1 MEVWRLNHPEFGE
14 LVVRIARPVELHL
27 YDPQFPRKD
36 AASPDWEER
45 DSPKNRLTALLIK
58 LKDRRASGKERSMLF
73 TVNGEVRARLK
84 DMERAK
90 VPAKLE
96 ADEGEDEPDIPT
108 GTVPIG
114 IEPFIDIDVNLFG
127 EPRSIYFRDRGSD
140 EVALFDVPNNS
151 PAERRFKAMEA
162 SPWKRLVFPIMAGM
176 GKAGWALIV
185 ILAAPLIE
193 RIVTWFLSF
202 LPEINIPW
210 PQINIP
216 WPEINIPWPEIN
228 IPWPEISLP
237 SLPALPAWLE
247 WLIDHPKLWMP
258 ILIGIVA
265 GILGMRRAKRSAKTR
280 KSWQA
285 RQASP
290 DEEKSTRQSPHQRSA
305 CRDDHLRDE

>member
-14 LVVRIARPVELHL
+14 LVVRIARPFELHP
-27 YDPQFPRKD
+27 YDPEFSRKHAD
-36 AASPDWEER
+36 PPDWEEH
-45 DSPKNRLTALLIK
+45 DSPKNRLTALLTK
-58 LKDRRASGKERSMLF
+58 LKDRRAAGKERSMLF
-73 TVNGEVRARLK
+73 TVNGEVRACLK
-84 DMERAK
+84 NMERAK
-90 VPAKLE
+90 VPVKLE
-96 ADEGEDEPDIPT
+96 ADEEDDEPDIPT
-108 GTVPIG
+108 RTVPIG
-114 IEPFIDIDVNLFG
+114 NEPFIDIDVNLFG
-127 EPRSIYFRDRGSD
+127 EPRLIYFRDRGSH

-176 GKAGWALIV
+176 GTVGWALIV

-193 RIVTWFLSF
+193 RIVTWLLSF

-210 PQINIP
+210 PQ
-216 WPEINIPWPEIN
+216 IN

-258 ILIGIVA
+258 IVIGIIA

-280 KSWQA
+280 KSWQE

-290 DEEKSTRQSPHQRSA
+290 DEEKSTRQSPHQRPA
-305 CRDDHLRDE
+305 CRDDHLRAE